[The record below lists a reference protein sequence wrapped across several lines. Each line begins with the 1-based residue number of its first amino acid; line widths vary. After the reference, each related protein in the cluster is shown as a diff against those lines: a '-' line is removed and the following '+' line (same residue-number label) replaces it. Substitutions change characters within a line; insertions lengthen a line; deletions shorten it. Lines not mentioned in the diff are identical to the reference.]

1 MINWSNILPT
11 LTAFIAFIL
20 GMLCLFA
27 GTKTSLLLDTDV
39 FTAKIY
45 TTSISNGTGMRDF
58 YSIYVMSYC
67 EGFLHAENRNLT
79 GCSHPSLL
87 FSFNATEA
95 LTKDAGN
102 TTSLTSLGWPSSI
115 TDDLRTFG
123 ATTQS
128 MGVFYCIGIGLA
140 GLAVLERLWFVIAKG
155 PRQTVVEV
163 SSLMLSFAMLSI
175 PSIIATVIALQ
186 FVSLINRHGE
196 ESGVTARY
204 GHQFLGMTWAAVGL
218 LLVGSTVSL
227 LTVLVDRNRSADQ
240 YEPVAE
246 PKTVAED
253 SDSVAS
259 NQKGD

>member
-1 MINWSNILPT
+1 MMHWSNILPT

-27 GTKTSLLLDTDV
+27 GTKTNLLLDTDV
-39 FTAKIY
+39 FTIY
-45 TTSISNGTGMRDF
+45 TTSISNDTGMRDF

-79 GCSHPSLL
+79 GCSTPSLL
-87 FSFNATEA
+87 FAFNATEA

-102 TTSLTSLGWPSSI
+102 TTSLSSLGWPSSI

-123 ATTQS
+123 ATSQS

-155 PRQTVVEV
+155 PRQTVVEA
-163 SSLMLSFAMLSI
+163 SSLMLSFTMLSI

-186 FVSLINRHGE
+186 FVNLINRHGE

-204 GHQFLGMTWAAVGL
+204 GHQFLGMTWAAAGL
-218 LLVGSTVSL
+218 LLVGGMVSL
-227 LTVLVDRNRSADQ
+227 LTVMLDRNRSAA

-246 PKTVAED
+246 PKTVAAD
-253 SDSVAS
+253 SDSVGS
-259 NQKGD
+259 NEKGD

>member
-1 MINWSNILPT
+1 
-11 LTAFIAFIL
+11 
-20 GMLCLFA
+20 
-27 GTKTSLLLDTDV
+27 
-39 FTAKIY
+39 
-45 TTSISNGTGMRDF
+45 MRDF

-102 TTSLTSLGWPSSI
+102 TTSLSSLGWPSSI

-123 ATTQS
+123 ATSQS

-163 SSLMLSFAMLSI
+163 SSLM
-175 PSIIATVIALQ
+175 
-186 FVSLINRHGE
+186 
-196 ESGVTARY
+196 
-204 GHQFLGMTWAAVGL
+204 
-218 LLVGSTVSL
+218 VGSIERSRSRPVLRRPTAQFHYAQHTVYHRNGRC
-227 LTVLVDRNRSADQ
+227 LTICEPHQSSRRGVWCDSEIWTSIFRNDVGSRRVVAGRKHCQFTDGIGGPQ
-240 YEPVAE
+240 PIGRPV
-246 PKTVAED
+246 
-253 SDSVAS
+253 
-259 NQKGD
+259 

>member
-1 MINWSNILPT
+1 MVNWSNILPT

-27 GTKTSLLLDTDV
+27 GTKTNLLLDTDV
-39 FTAKIY
+39 FTIY

-102 TTSLTSLGWPSSI
+102 TTSLSSLGWPSSI

-123 ATTQS
+123 ATSQS
-128 MGVFYCIGIGLA
+128 MGIFYCIGIGLA

-163 SSLMLSFAMLSI
+163 SSLMLSFTMLSI
-175 PSIIATVIALQ
+175 PSIIATVVALQ